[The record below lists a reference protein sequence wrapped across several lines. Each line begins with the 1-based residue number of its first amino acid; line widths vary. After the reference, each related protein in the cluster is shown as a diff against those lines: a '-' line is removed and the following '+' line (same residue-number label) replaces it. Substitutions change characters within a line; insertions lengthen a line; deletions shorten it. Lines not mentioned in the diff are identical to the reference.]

1 VFRPHWNGPVPL
13 YQGRTVRRLWVA
25 LSGRCIARCGVSF
38 RCGLRGAPAQ
48 RHLPRRSR
56 QPVLV
61 QRRQGRQLRPEG
73 LRRLSAPLQRG
84 RRRRES
90 PTQQDAPACPEQPA
104 EQQPQGSDQ
113 ARRWGL
119 RPVTGSHG
127 CLRGATREGGRW
139 LGVTPADPG
148 VDGLSPSRSRLR
160 SMSARVTSSTR
171 TTLTPSGP
179 DTHRGR
185 WRQYPHRPHRH
196 PPSGVPCGAHRDS
209 SPASSAVMWSGSM
222 LKCSLCST
230 VHTAIAEAVHTIRFA
245 MDPQHMHHSAS
256 KQWAVLSRSPSGGGS
271 VAWGLPRWS
280 GWLD

>member
-38 RCGLRGAPAQ
+38 RCGLRGGPGPEALAEAEPAAGAGAAAAGSPVAPGGAAAFVGAFAAGAGGVGE
-48 RHLPRRSR
+48 P
-56 QPVLV
+56 
-61 QRRQGRQLRPEG
+61 
-73 LRRLSAPLQRG
+73 
-84 RRRRES
+84 

-160 SMSARVTSSTR
+160 SVSARVTSSTR

-185 WRQYPHRPHRH
+185 CRQYPHRHS
-196 PPSGVPCGAHRDS
+196 PSGVPCGAHRDS

-230 VHTAIAEAVHTIRFA
+230 VHTAIAEAVHTIRSA